1 VRNFDEIIDVE
12 AIPKAID
19 KEVPGEKVP
28 GEEVDR
34 IPGKIA
40 VVAFS
45 TILILGLISVL
56 AIGLQFQTIMN
67 RLDASRSAW
76 PEASKELAQRFDQ
89 AEQFFASVDYMGDT
103 PAVMDWRYYY
113 AQFADSR
120 QFDRQ
125 VISANKLE
133 GMLEALLSQKSLPE
147 NTPITAI
154 KAGSGLLN
162 LLEKEQLRK
171 SSEQGNL
178 GRWTKTLLRLKT
190 PPYFEPV
197 SR

>member
-1 VRNFDEIIDVE
+1 MRNFDEIIDVE
-12 AIPKAID
+12 AVPKAIE
-19 KEVPGEKVP
+19 KEVPVEQ
-28 GEEVDR
+28 VDR

-45 TILILGLISVL
+45 IILILGLISVL
-56 AIGLQFQTIMN
+56 AIGLQFQAIMN

-76 PEASKELAQRFDQ
+76 PEASKELSERFDQ
-89 AEQFFASVDYMGDT
+89 AEQFLASVNYMDNSPT
-103 PAVMDWRYYY
+103 LMDWRYHY
-113 AQFADSR
+113 AQFAESR

-125 VISANKLE
+125 VISAIKLE
-133 GMLEALLSQKSLPE
+133 EMLEALLSQKSLPE

-171 SSEQGNL
+171 SSEQGTL
-178 GRWTKTLLRLKT
+178 GTWTKTLLRLKT

>member
-1 VRNFDEIIDVE
+1 MRNFDEIIDVE
-12 AIPKAID
+12 AIPKAIE
-19 KEVPGEKVP
+19 KEVSVEK
-28 GEEVDR
+28 VDR

-45 TILILGLISVL
+45 IILILGLISVL

-89 AEQFFASVDYMGDT
+89 AEQYLSSVDYMGNSPT
-103 PAVMDWRYYY
+103 LIDWQYHY
-113 AQFADSR
+113 AQFAESR

-125 VISANKLE
+125 VASATKLE
-133 GMLEALLSQKSLPE
+133 EMLEALLSQKSLPE
-147 NTPITAI
+147 DAPITAI

-171 SSEQGNL
+171 SSEQGIL
-178 GRWTKTLLRLKT
+178 GTWAKAMLRLKT

>member
-1 VRNFDEIIDVE
+1 MRNFDEIIDVE
-12 AIPKAID
+12 AIPKAIE
-19 KEVPGEKVP
+19 KQVPV
-28 GEEVDR
+28 EEVDR

-45 TILILGLISVL
+45 TILVLGLISVL

-76 PEASKELAQRFDQ
+76 PEASKELAQRFNQ
-89 AEQFFASVDYMGDT
+89 AEQFLSSVDYMGNSPT
-103 PAVMDWRYYY
+103 LMDWRYHY
-113 AQFADSR
+113 AQFAESR

-125 VISANKLE
+125 VMSATKLE
-133 GMLEALLSQKSLPE
+133 EMLEALLSQKSLPE
-147 NTPITAI
+147 DAPITAI

-171 SSEQGNL
+171 SSEQGTL
-178 GRWTKTLLRLKT
+178 GIWTKALLRLKT

>member
-12 AIPKAID
+12 AVPKAIE
-19 KEVPGEKVP
+19 KEVPVEQ
-28 GEEVDR
+28 VDR

-45 TILILGLISVL
+45 IILILGLISVL
-56 AIGLQFQTIMN
+56 AIGLQFQAIMN

-89 AEQFFASVDYMGDT
+89 AEQFLSSVNYMDNSLT
-103 PAVMDWRYYY
+103 LMDWRYHY
-113 AQFADSR
+113 AQFAESR

-125 VISANKLE
+125 VTSAIKLE
-133 GMLEALLSQKSLPE
+133 EMLEALLSQKSLPE

-162 LLEKEQLRK
+162 LMEKEQSRK
-171 SSEQGNL
+171 SSEQGTL
-178 GRWTKTLLRLKT
+178 GTWTKTLLRLKT

>member
-1 VRNFDEIIDVE
+1 MRNFDEIIDVE
-12 AIPKAID
+12 AIPKAIE
-19 KEVPGEKVP
+19 KQVPV
-28 GEEVDR
+28 EEVDR

-45 TILILGLISVL
+45 IILILGLISVL

-76 PEASKELAQRFDQ
+76 PEASKELAQRFNQ
-89 AEQFFASVDYMGDT
+89 AEQFLSSVDYMGNSPT
-103 PAVMDWRYYY
+103 LMDWRYHY
-113 AQFADSR
+113 AQFAESR

-125 VISANKLE
+125 VMSATKLE
-133 GMLEALLSQKSLPE
+133 EMLEALLSQRSLPP
-147 NTPITAI
+147 TAPIAAI
-154 KAGSGLLN
+154 KPGSGLLN

-171 SSEQGNL
+171 SSEQGTL
-178 GRWTKTLLRLKT
+178 GTWTKALLRLKT

>member
-1 VRNFDEIIDVE
+1 MRNFDEIIDVE
-12 AIPKAID
+12 AIPKAVE
-19 KEVPGEKVP
+19 KEVPV
-28 GEEVDR
+28 EEVDR

-45 TILILGLISVL
+45 IILVLGLISVL

-89 AEQFFASVDYMGDT
+89 AEQYLASVDYLGNSPT
-103 PAVMDWRYYY
+103 LMDWRYHYS
-113 AQFADSR
+113 QFSESR

-125 VISANKLE
+125 VMPATKLE
-133 GMLEALLSQKSLPE
+133 DMLEALLSQRSLPP
-147 NTPITAI
+147 TAPITAI

-171 SSEQGNL
+171 SSEQGFL
-178 GRWTKTLLRLKT
+178 GTWTKALLRLKT

>member
-1 VRNFDEIIDVE
+1 MRNFDEIIDVE
-12 AIPKAID
+12 AVPKAIE
-19 KEVPGEKVP
+19 KEVPVEQ
-28 GEEVDR
+28 VDR

-45 TILILGLISVL
+45 IILILGLISVL

-76 PEASKELAQRFDQ
+76 PEASKELSERFNL
-89 AEQFFASVDYMGDT
+89 AEQFFASEDYLGDT
-103 PAVMDWRYYY
+103 LAVMDWRYYY
-113 AQFADSR
+113 AQFAESR

-125 VISANKLE
+125 VISATKLE
-133 GMLEALLSQKSLPE
+133 EMLEALLSQKSLPE

-171 SSEQGNL
+171 SSEQGTL
-178 GRWTKTLLRLKT
+178 GTWTKTLLRLKT

>member
-1 VRNFDEIIDVE
+1 MRNFDEIIDVE
-12 AIPKAID
+12 AIPKAVE
-19 KEVPGEKVP
+19 KEVPV
-28 GEEVDR
+28 EEVDR

-45 TILILGLISVL
+45 IILVLGLISVL

-89 AEQFFASVDYMGDT
+89 AEQYLASVDYLGNSPT
-103 PAVMDWRYYY
+103 LLDWRYHYS
-113 AQFADSR
+113 QFSESR

-125 VISANKLE
+125 VMPATKLE
-133 GMLEALLSQKSLPE
+133 DMLEALLSQRSLPP
-147 NTPITAI
+147 TAPITAI

-171 SSEQGNL
+171 SSEQGFL
-178 GRWTKTLLRLKT
+178 GTWTKALLRLKT

>member
-12 AIPKAID
+12 AVPKAIE
-19 KEVPGEKVP
+19 KEVPVEQ
-28 GEEVDR
+28 VDR
-34 IPGKIA
+34 IPGKFA

-45 TILILGLISVL
+45 IILILGLISVL

-76 PEASKELAQRFDQ
+76 PEASKELAERFNQ
-89 AEQFFASVDYMGDT
+89 AEQFLASVDYLGDT

-113 AQFADSR
+113 AQFAESR

-125 VISANKLE
+125 IISATKLE
-133 GMLEALLSQKSLPE
+133 EMLEALLSQKSLPE

-171 SSEQGNL
+171 SSEQGTL
-178 GRWTKTLLRLKT
+178 GTWTKTLLRLKT

>member
-1 VRNFDEIIDVE
+1 MRNFDEIIDVE
-12 AIPKAID
+12 AIPKAVE
-19 KEVPGEKVP
+19 KEVPV
-28 GEEVDR
+28 EEVDR

-45 TILILGLISVL
+45 IILVLGLVSVL

-89 AEQFFASVDYMGDT
+89 AEQYLASVDYLGNSPT
-103 PAVMDWRYYY
+103 LMDWRYHYS
-113 AQFADSR
+113 QFSESR

-125 VISANKLE
+125 VMPATKLE
-133 GMLEALLSQKSLPE
+133 DMLEALLSQRSLPP
-147 NTPITAI
+147 TAPITAI

-171 SSEQGNL
+171 SSEQGTL
-178 GRWTKTLLRLKT
+178 GTWTKALLRLKT

>member
-1 VRNFDEIIDVE
+1 MRNFDEIIDVE
-12 AIPKAID
+12 AVPKAIE
-19 KEVPGEKVP
+19 KQVPV
-28 GEEVDR
+28 EEVDR

-45 TILILGLISVL
+45 TILVLGLISVL

-76 PEASKELAQRFDQ
+76 PEASKELAQRFNQ
-89 AEQFFASVDYMGDT
+89 AEQFLSSVDYMGNSPT
-103 PAVMDWRYYY
+103 LMDWRYHY
-113 AQFADSR
+113 AQFAESR

-125 VISANKLE
+125 VMSATKLE
-133 GMLEALLSQKSLPE
+133 EMLEALLSQQSLPP
-147 NTPITAI
+147 TAPIAAI
-154 KAGSGLLN
+154 KPGSGLLN

-171 SSEQGNL
+171 SSEQGTL
-178 GRWTKTLLRLKT
+178 GTWTKALLRLKT

>member
-1 VRNFDEIIDVE
+1 MRNFDEIIDVE
-12 AIPKAID
+12 AVPKAIE
-19 KEVPGEKVP
+19 KEVPV
-28 GEEVDR
+28 EEVDR

-40 VVAFS
+40 VVAYS

-76 PEASKELAQRFDQ
+76 PEASKELAQRFNQ
-89 AEQFFASVDYMGDT
+89 AEQFLSSVDYMGNSPT
-103 PAVMDWRYYY
+103 LMDWRYHY
-113 AQFADSR
+113 AQFAESR

-125 VISANKLE
+125 VMSATKLE
-133 GMLEALLSQKSLPE
+133 EMLEALLSQQSLPP
-147 NTPITAI
+147 TAPIAAI
-154 KAGSGLLN
+154 KPGSGLLN

-171 SSEQGNL
+171 SSEQGTL
-178 GRWTKTLLRLKT
+178 GTWTKALLRLKT

>member
-12 AIPKAID
+12 AVPKAIE
-19 KEVPGEKVP
+19 KEVPSEQ
-28 GEEVDR
+28 VDR
-34 IPGKIA
+34 IPGKFA
-40 VVAFS
+40 VIAFS
-45 TILILGLISVL
+45 IILILGLISVL

-89 AEQFFASVDYMGDT
+89 AEQFLSSVNYMDNSPT
-103 PAVMDWRYYY
+103 LMDWRYHY
-113 AQFADSR
+113 AQFAESR

-125 VISANKLE
+125 VTSAIKLE
-133 GMLEALLSQKSLPE
+133 EMFEALLSQKSLPE
-147 NTPITAI
+147 NSPITAI

-171 SSEQGNL
+171 SSEQGTL
-178 GRWTKTLLRLKT
+178 GTWSKTLLRLKT

>member
-1 VRNFDEIIDVE
+1 MRNFDEIIDVE
-12 AIPKAID
+12 AIPKAIE
-19 KEVPGEKVP
+19 KQVPV
-28 GEEVDR
+28 EEVDR

-45 TILILGLISVL
+45 TILVLGLISVL

-76 PEASKELAQRFDQ
+76 PEASKELAHRFDQ
-89 AEQFFASVDYMGDT
+89 AEQFLSSVDYMGNSPT
-103 PAVMDWRYYY
+103 LMDWRYHY
-113 AQFADSR
+113 AQFAESR

-125 VISANKLE
+125 VIPATKLE
-133 GMLEALLSQKSLPE
+133 DMLEALLSQRSLPP
-147 NTPITAI
+147 TAPITAI
-154 KAGSGLLN
+154 KPGSGLLN

-171 SSEQGNL
+171 SSEQGTL
-178 GRWTKTLLRLKT
+178 GIWTKTLLRLKT

>member
-1 VRNFDEIIDVE
+1 MRNFDEIIDVE
-12 AIPKAID
+12 AIPKAIE
-19 KEVPGEKVP
+19 KQVPV
-28 GEEVDR
+28 EEVDR

-45 TILILGLISVL
+45 IILVLGLVSVL

-76 PEASKELAQRFDQ
+76 PEASKELSQRFDQ
-89 AEQFFASVDYMGDT
+89 AEQYLASVDYMGNSPT
-103 PAVMDWRYYY
+103 LMDWRYHY
-113 AQFADSR
+113 AQFAESR

-125 VISANKLE
+125 VIPATKLE
-133 GMLEALLSQKSLPE
+133 DMLEALLSQRSLPP
-147 NTPITAI
+147 TAPITAI
-154 KAGSGLLN
+154 KPGSGLLN

-171 SSEQGNL
+171 SSEQGTL
-178 GRWTKTLLRLKT
+178 GTWTKALLRLKT

>member
-1 VRNFDEIIDVE
+1 MRNFDEIIDVE
-12 AIPKAID
+12 AIPKAIE
-19 KEVPGEKVP
+19 KEVPGEQ
-28 GEEVDR
+28 VDR
-34 IPGKIA
+34 ISGKIA

-45 TILILGLISVL
+45 MILILGLISVL
-56 AIGLQFQTIMN
+56 AIGLQFQAIMN

-89 AEQFFASVDYMGDT
+89 AEQFLSSVNYMDNSLT
-103 PAVMDWRYYY
+103 LMDWQYHY
-113 AQFADSR
+113 AQFAESR

-125 VISANKLE
+125 VTSAIKLE
-133 GMLEALLSQKSLPE
+133 EMLEALLSQKSLPE

-162 LLEKEQLRK
+162 LMEKEQSRK
-171 SSEQGNL
+171 SSEQGTI
-178 GRWTKTLLRLKT
+178 GTWTKTLLRLKT

>member
-1 VRNFDEIIDVE
+1 MRNFDEIIDVE
-12 AIPKAID
+12 AVPKAIE
-19 KEVPGEKVP
+19 KEVPSEQ
-28 GEEVDR
+28 VDR
-34 IPGKIA
+34 IPGKFA
-40 VVAFS
+40 VIAFS
-45 TILILGLISVL
+45 IILILGLISVL

-89 AEQFFASVDYMGDT
+89 AEQFLSSVNYMDNSLT
-103 PAVMDWRYYY
+103 LMDWRYHY
-113 AQFADSR
+113 AQFAESR

-125 VISANKLE
+125 VTSAIKLE
-133 GMLEALLSQKSLPE
+133 EMFEALLSQKSLPE
-147 NTPITAI
+147 NSPITAI

-171 SSEQGNL
+171 SSEQGTL
-178 GRWTKTLLRLKT
+178 GTWTKTLLRLKT

>member
-12 AIPKAID
+12 AVPKAIE
-19 KEVPGEKVP
+19 KEVPVEQ
-28 GEEVDR
+28 VDR

-45 TILILGLISVL
+45 IILILGLISVL
-56 AIGLQFQTIMN
+56 AIGLQFQAIMN

-76 PEASKELAQRFDQ
+76 PEASKELSQRFDQ
-89 AEQFFASVDYMGDT
+89 AEQFLASVNYMDNSPT
-103 PAVMDWRYYY
+103 LMDWRYHY
-113 AQFADSR
+113 AQFAETR

-125 VISANKLE
+125 VTSATKLE
-133 GMLEALLSQKSLPE
+133 EMLEALLSQKSLPP
-147 NTPITAI
+147 TAPITAI

-162 LLEKEQLRK
+162 LLEKEQSRK
-171 SSEQGNL
+171 SSEQGTL
-178 GRWTKTLLRLKT
+178 GTWTKTLLRLKT

>member
-1 VRNFDEIIDVE
+1 MRNFDEIIDVE
-12 AIPKAID
+12 AIPKAIE
-19 KEVPGEKVP
+19 KQVPV
-28 GEEVDR
+28 EEVDR

-45 TILILGLISVL
+45 IILILGLISVL

-76 PEASKELAQRFDQ
+76 PEASKELAQRFNQ
-89 AEQFFASVDYMGDT
+89 AEQFLSSVDYMGNSPT
-103 PAVMDWRYYY
+103 LMDWRYHY
-113 AQFADSR
+113 AQFAESR

-125 VISANKLE
+125 VMSATKLE
-133 GMLEALLSQKSLPE
+133 EMLEALLSQQSLPP
-147 NTPITAI
+147 TAPIAAI
-154 KAGSGLLN
+154 KPGSGLLN

-171 SSEQGNL
+171 SSEQGTL
-178 GRWTKTLLRLKT
+178 GTWTKALLRLKT

>member
-1 VRNFDEIIDVE
+1 MRNFDEIIDVE
-12 AIPKAID
+12 AIPKAIE
-19 KEVPGEKVP
+19 KEVPVEQ
-28 GEEVDR
+28 VDR

-45 TILILGLISVL
+45 MILILGLISVL

-76 PEASKELAQRFDQ
+76 PEASKELAQRFNQ
-89 AEQFFASVDYMGDT
+89 AEQFLSSVDYMGNSPT
-103 PAVMDWRYYY
+103 LMDWRYHY
-113 AQFADSR
+113 AQFAESR

-125 VISANKLE
+125 VMSATKLE
-133 GMLEALLSQKSLPE
+133 EMLEALLSQQSLPP
-147 NTPITAI
+147 TAPIAAI
-154 KAGSGLLN
+154 KPGSGLLN

-171 SSEQGNL
+171 SSEQGTL
-178 GRWTKTLLRLKT
+178 GTWTKALLRLKT

>member
-1 VRNFDEIIDVE
+1 MRNFDEIIDVE
-12 AIPKAID
+12 AIPKAVE
-19 KEVPGEKVP
+19 KEVPV
-28 GEEVDR
+28 EEVDR

-45 TILILGLISVL
+45 AILVLGLISVL

-89 AEQFFASVDYMGDT
+89 AEQYLASVDYLGNSPT
-103 PAVMDWRYYY
+103 LMDWRYHYS
-113 AQFADSR
+113 QFSESR

-125 VISANKLE
+125 VMPATKLE
-133 GMLEALLSQKSLPE
+133 DMLEALLSQRSLPP
-147 NTPITAI
+147 TAPITAI

-171 SSEQGNL
+171 SSEQGFL
-178 GRWTKTLLRLKT
+178 GTWTKALLRLKT

>member
-1 VRNFDEIIDVE
+1 MRNFDEIIDVE
-12 AIPKAID
+12 AVPKAI
-19 KEVPGEKVP
+19 EKDIPV
-28 GEEVDR
+28 EQVDR
-34 IPGKIA
+34 IPGKFA

-45 TILILGLISVL
+45 IILILGLISVL
-56 AIGLQFQTIMN
+56 AIGLQFQAIMN

-89 AEQFFASVDYMGDT
+89 AEQFLSSVNYMDNSPT
-103 PAVMDWRYYY
+103 LMDWRYHY
-113 AQFADSR
+113 AQFAESR

-125 VISANKLE
+125 VTSAIKLE
-133 GMLEALLSQKSLPE
+133 EMLEALLSQKSLPE

-171 SSEQGNL
+171 SSEQGTL
-178 GRWTKTLLRLKT
+178 GTWTKTLLRLKT

>member
-12 AIPKAID
+12 AVPKAIE
-19 KEVPGEKVP
+19 KEVPVEQ
-28 GEEVDR
+28 VDR
-34 IPGKIA
+34 IPGKFA

-45 TILILGLISVL
+45 IILILGLISVL
-56 AIGLQFQTIMN
+56 AIGLQFQAIMN

-89 AEQFFASVDYMGDT
+89 AEQFLSSVNYMDNSPT
-103 PAVMDWRYYY
+103 LMDWRYHY
-113 AQFADSR
+113 AQFAESR

-125 VISANKLE
+125 VTSAIKLE
-133 GMLEALLSQKSLPE
+133 EMLEALLSQKSLLE
-147 NTPITAI
+147 NSPITAI

-171 SSEQGNL
+171 SSEQGTL
-178 GRWTKTLLRLKT
+178 GTWTKTLLRLKT

>member
-1 VRNFDEIIDVE
+1 MRNFDEIIDVE
-12 AIPKAID
+12 AIPKAIE
-19 KEVPGEKVP
+19 KQVPV
-28 GEEVDR
+28 EEVDR

-45 TILILGLISVL
+45 TILVLGLISVL

-89 AEQFFASVDYMGDT
+89 AEQFLSSVDYMGNSPT
-103 PAVMDWRYYY
+103 LMDWRYHY
-113 AQFADSR
+113 AQFAESR

-125 VISANKLE
+125 VISATKLE
-133 GMLEALLSQKSLPE
+133 DMLEALLSQRSLPP
-147 NTPITAI
+147 TAPITAI
-154 KAGSGLLN
+154 KPGSGLLN

-171 SSEQGNL
+171 SSEQGTL
-178 GRWTKTLLRLKT
+178 GTWTKALLRLKT

>member
-1 VRNFDEIIDVE
+1 MRNFDEIIDVE
-12 AIPKAID
+12 AIPKAIE
-19 KEVPGEKVP
+19 KQVPV
-28 GEEVDR
+28 EEVDR

-45 TILILGLISVL
+45 TILVLGLISVL

-76 PEASKELAQRFDQ
+76 PEASKELAQRFNQ
-89 AEQFFASVDYMGDT
+89 AEQFLSSVDYMGNSPT
-103 PAVMDWRYYY
+103 LMDWRYHY
-113 AQFADSR
+113 AQFAESR

-125 VISANKLE
+125 VMSATKLE
-133 GMLEALLSQKSLPE
+133 EMLEALLSQQSLPP
-147 NTPITAI
+147 TAPIAAI
-154 KAGSGLLN
+154 KPGSGLLN

-178 GRWTKTLLRLKT
+178 GIWTKTLLRLKT
-190 PPYFEPV
+190 PPFFEPV

>member
-1 VRNFDEIIDVE
+1 MRNFDEIIDVE
-12 AIPKAID
+12 AVPKAIE
-19 KEVPGEKVP
+19 KEVPVEQ
-28 GEEVDR
+28 VDR
-34 IPGKIA
+34 IPGKFA

-45 TILILGLISVL
+45 IILILGLISVL
-56 AIGLQFQTIMN
+56 AIGLQFQAIMN

-89 AEQFFASVDYMGDT
+89 AEQFLSSVNYMDNSPT
-103 PAVMDWRYYY
+103 LMDWRYHY
-113 AQFADSR
+113 AQFAESR

-125 VISANKLE
+125 VTSAIKLE
-133 GMLEALLSQKSLPE
+133 EMLEALLSQKSLLE
-147 NTPITAI
+147 NSPITAI

-171 SSEQGNL
+171 SSEQGTL
-178 GRWTKTLLRLKT
+178 GIWTKTLLRLKT

>member
-1 VRNFDEIIDVE
+1 MRNFDEIIDVE
-12 AIPKAID
+12 AIPKAVE
-19 KEVPGEKVP
+19 KEVPV
-28 GEEVDR
+28 EEVDR

-45 TILILGLISVL
+45 IILVLGLISVL

-89 AEQFFASVDYMGDT
+89 AEQYLASVDYLGNSPT
-103 PAVMDWRYYY
+103 LMDWRYYY
-113 AQFADSR
+113 SQFSESR

-125 VISANKLE
+125 VMPATKLE
-133 GMLEALLSQKSLPE
+133 DMLEALLSQRSLPP
-147 NTPITAI
+147 TAPITAI

-171 SSEQGNL
+171 SSEQGFL
-178 GRWTKTLLRLKT
+178 GTWTKALLRLKT

>member
-1 VRNFDEIIDVE
+1 MRNFDEIIDVE
-12 AIPKAID
+12 AIPKAVE
-19 KEVPGEKVP
+19 KEVPV
-28 GEEVDR
+28 EEVDR

-45 TILILGLISVL
+45 IILVLGLISVL

-89 AEQFFASVDYMGDT
+89 AEQYLASVDYLGNSQT
-103 PAVMDWRYYY
+103 LMDWRYHYS
-113 AQFADSR
+113 QFSESR

-125 VISANKLE
+125 VVPATKLE
-133 GMLEALLSQKSLPE
+133 DMLEALLSQRSLPP
-147 NTPITAI
+147 TAPITSI

-171 SSEQGNL
+171 SSEQGFL
-178 GRWTKTLLRLKT
+178 GTWTKALLRLKT

>member
-12 AIPKAID
+12 AIPKAIE
-19 KEVPGEKVP
+19 KEVPGEQ
-28 GEEVDR
+28 VDR
-34 IPGKIA
+34 ISGKIA

-45 TILILGLISVL
+45 MILILGLISVL
-56 AIGLQFQTIMN
+56 AIGLQFQAIMN

-76 PEASKELAQRFDQ
+76 PEASKELSQRFDQ
-89 AEQFFASVDYMGDT
+89 AEQFLASVNYMDNSLT
-103 PAVMDWRYYY
+103 LMDWRYHY
-113 AQFADSR
+113 AQFAESR

-125 VISANKLE
+125 VTSAIKLE
-133 GMLEALLSQKSLPE
+133 EMLEALLSQKSLPE

-162 LLEKEQLRK
+162 LMEKEQSRK
-171 SSEQGNL
+171 SSEQGTL
-178 GRWTKTLLRLKT
+178 GTWTKTLLRLKT

>member
-1 VRNFDEIIDVE
+1 MRNFDEIIDVE
-12 AIPKAID
+12 AIPKAIE
-19 KEVPGEKVP
+19 KQVPV
-28 GEEVDR
+28 EEVDR

-45 TILILGLISVL
+45 TILVLGLISVL

-76 PEASKELAQRFDQ
+76 PEASKELAQRFNQ
-89 AEQFFASVDYMGDT
+89 AEQFLSSVDYMGNSPT
-103 PAVMDWRYYY
+103 LMDWRYHY
-113 AQFADSR
+113 AQFAESR

-125 VISANKLE
+125 VMSATKLE
-133 GMLEALLSQKSLPE
+133 EMLEALLSQQSLPP
-147 NTPITAI
+147 TAPIAAI
-154 KAGSGLLN
+154 KPGSGLLN

-171 SSEQGNL
+171 SSEQGTL
-178 GRWTKTLLRLKT
+178 GTWTKALLRLKT

>member
-12 AIPKAID
+12 AIPKAVE
-19 KEVPGEKVP
+19 KEVPV
-28 GEEVDR
+28 EEVDR

-45 TILILGLISVL
+45 IILVLGLISVL

-89 AEQFFASVDYMGDT
+89 AEQYLASVDYLGNSPT
-103 PAVMDWRYYY
+103 LMDWRYHYS
-113 AQFADSR
+113 QFSESR

-125 VISANKLE
+125 VMPATKLE
-133 GMLEALLSQKSLPE
+133 DMLEALLSQRSLPP
-147 NTPITAI
+147 TAPITAI

-171 SSEQGNL
+171 SSEQGFL
-178 GRWTKTLLRLKT
+178 GTWTKALLRLKT

>member
-1 VRNFDEIIDVE
+1 MRNFDEIIDVE
-12 AIPKAID
+12 AIPKAIE
-19 KEVPGEKVP
+19 KQVPV
-28 GEEVDR
+28 EEVDR

-45 TILILGLISVL
+45 TILVLGLISVL

-76 PEASKELAQRFDQ
+76 PEASKELAQRFNQ
-89 AEQFFASVDYMGDT
+89 AEQFLSSVDYMGNSPT
-103 PAVMDWRYYY
+103 LMDWRYHY
-113 AQFADSR
+113 AQFAESR

-125 VISANKLE
+125 VASATKLE
-133 GMLEALLSQKSLPE
+133 EMLEALLSQKSLPE
-147 NTPITAI
+147 DAPITAI

-171 SSEQGNL
+171 YSEQGNL
-178 GRWTKTLLRLKT
+178 GIWTKTLLRLKT

>member
-1 VRNFDEIIDVE
+1 MRNFDEIIDVE
-12 AIPKAID
+12 AIPKAVE
-19 KEVPGEKVP
+19 KEVPV
-28 GEEVDR
+28 EEVDR

-45 TILILGLISVL
+45 IILVLGLISVL

-89 AEQFFASVDYMGDT
+89 AEQYLASVDYLGNSQT
-103 PAVMDWRYYY
+103 LMDWRYHYS
-113 AQFADSR
+113 QFSESR

-125 VISANKLE
+125 VIPATKLE
-133 GMLEALLSQKSLPE
+133 DMLEALLSQRSLPP
-147 NTPITAI
+147 TAPITSI

-171 SSEQGNL
+171 SSEQGFL
-178 GRWTKTLLRLKT
+178 GTWTKALLRLKT

>member
-1 VRNFDEIIDVE
+1 VRNFDEIIDIE
-12 AIPKAID
+12 AIPKAIE
-19 KEVPGEKVP
+19 KEVSVEN
-28 GEEVDR
+28 VDR

-76 PEASKELAQRFDQ
+76 PEASKELAQRFNQ
-89 AEQFFASVDYMGDT
+89 AEQFLSSVDYMGNSPT
-103 PAVMDWRYYY
+103 LMDWRYHY
-113 AQFADSR
+113 AQFAESR

-125 VISANKLE
+125 VMSATKLE
-133 GMLEALLSQKSLPE
+133 EMLEALLSQKSLPE
-147 NTPITAI
+147 DAPITAI

-171 SSEQGNL
+171 SSEQGIL
-178 GRWTKTLLRLKT
+178 GTWAKAMLRLKT

>member
-1 VRNFDEIIDVE
+1 MRNFDEIIDVE
-12 AIPKAID
+12 AIPKAIE
-19 KEVPGEKVP
+19 KEVPGEQ
-28 GEEVDR
+28 VDR
-34 IPGKIA
+34 ISGKIA

-45 TILILGLISVL
+45 MILILGLISVL
-56 AIGLQFQTIMN
+56 AIGLQFQAIMN

-89 AEQFFASVDYMGDT
+89 AEQFLSSVNYMDNSLT
-103 PAVMDWRYYY
+103 LMDWRYHY
-113 AQFADSR
+113 AQFAESR

-125 VISANKLE
+125 VTSAIKLE
-133 GMLEALLSQKSLPE
+133 EMLEALLSQKSLPE

-162 LLEKEQLRK
+162 LMEKEQSRK
-171 SSEQGNL
+171 SSEQGTL
-178 GRWTKTLLRLKT
+178 GTWTKTLLRLKT

>member
-12 AIPKAID
+12 AVPKAIE
-19 KEVPGEKVP
+19 KEVPVEQ
-28 GEEVDR
+28 VDR
-34 IPGKIA
+34 IPGKFA

-45 TILILGLISVL
+45 IILILGLISVL
-56 AIGLQFQTIMN
+56 AIGLQFQAIMN

-89 AEQFFASVDYMGDT
+89 AEQFLSRENYIDNSLT
-103 PAVMDWRYYY
+103 LMDWRYHY
-113 AQFADSR
+113 AQFAESR

-125 VISANKLE
+125 VTSAIKLE
-133 GMLEALLSQKSLPE
+133 EMLEALLSQKSLPE
-147 NTPITAI
+147 NSPITAI

-171 SSEQGNL
+171 SSEQGTL
-178 GRWTKTLLRLKT
+178 GIWTKTLLRLKT
-190 PPYFEPV
+190 PSYFEPV

>member
-12 AIPKAID
+12 AVPKAIE
-19 KEVPGEKVP
+19 KEVPVEQ
-28 GEEVDR
+28 VDR
-34 IPGKIA
+34 IPGKFA

-45 TILILGLISVL
+45 IILILGLISVL
-56 AIGLQFQTIMN
+56 AIGLQFQAIMN

-89 AEQFFASVDYMGDT
+89 AEQFLSSVNYMDNSLT
-103 PAVMDWRYYY
+103 LMDWRYHY
-113 AQFADSR
+113 AQFAESR

-125 VISANKLE
+125 VTSAIKLE
-133 GMLEALLSQKSLPE
+133 EMLEALLSQKSLPE

-162 LLEKEQLRK
+162 LMEKEQSRK
-171 SSEQGNL
+171 SSEQGTL
-178 GRWTKTLLRLKT
+178 GTWTKTLLRLKT